1 MQHHCRR
8 QSEVSRAS
16 FIYHRHRR
24 DPHTAEYVTESSYSC
39 MTTTADVRD
48 LYVKTIII
56 RSHSGSNSD
65 YDEEEEEEEKDEDD
79 SPILRD
85 PVHLDIAGNK

>member
-8 QSEVSRAS
+8 QS
-16 FIYHRHRR
+16 
-24 DPHTAEYVTESSYSC
+24 
-39 MTTTADVRD
+39 
-48 LYVKTIII
+48 
-56 RSHSGSNSD
+56 D
-65 YDEEEEEEEKDEDD
+65 YDEEEEEEEEEKDEDD